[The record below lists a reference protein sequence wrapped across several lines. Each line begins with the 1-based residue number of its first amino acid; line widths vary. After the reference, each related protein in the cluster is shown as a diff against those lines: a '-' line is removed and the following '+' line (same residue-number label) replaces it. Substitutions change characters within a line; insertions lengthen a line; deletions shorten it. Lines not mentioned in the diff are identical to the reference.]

1 MFFTKDSDIF
11 FNFSEKISLYHEIK
25 CSSLLSLQID
35 GVYIRYFKLRFF
47 GPTEFT
53 DGNIS
58 SPRHWIAKKDTRIR
72 KSELAANFMHLLNCL
87 NNLFTK

>member
-53 DGNIS
+53 DGNI
-58 SPRHWIAKKDTRIR
+58 
-72 KSELAANFMHLLNCL
+72 
-87 NNLFTK
+87 